1 MATQSSR
8 GERVGNMTRRQPAEW
23 DRHDGVWV
31 AWPLHEELWQELLPA
46 VQAEFVAMCRA
57 IQYGASAERLE
68 VLVGDAAHESAAR
81 APLAGLPVRF
91 HRIPFGDIWLRDTA
105 PIFVRDAQR
114 GVTAARFQFNGW
126 GQKYELPHDPQV
138 AERIA
143 NASQR
148 PTVAFPFVLEGG
160 AVDVDGLGTCLTT
173 ESCLLNPN
181 RGPVQAKAT
190 IEQRLNDSLGVQKVI
205 WIRDGLLNDHTDGHV
220 DTIARFVAPG
230 VVVCMEP
237 SGVDDPNRDVL
248 LEIADT
254 LRRATDVNDK
264 PLSVHTIPSPGLVQ
278 CSEGE
283 VMPASY
289 VNFYIANHSV
299 VVPTYGVTHDAA
311 AVAGIQA
318 LFPTRKVIGSS
329 AKMILEGGGAF
340 HCITQQ
346 QPAAVAT

>member
-1 MATQSSR
+1 MT
-8 GERVGNMTRRQPAEW
+8 EKNVGAGPVPARLKQPAEW
-23 DRHDGVWV
+23 DKHDSVWV
-31 AWPLHEELWQELLPA
+31 AWPLHEDLWQEHLPA

-57 IQYGASAERLE
+57 IQQGPTPERLD

-81 APLAGLPVRF
+81 SPLAGLSVRF
-91 HRIPFGDIWLRDTA
+91 HRIPFGDIWLRDSA

-114 GVTAARFQFNGW
+114 GLTAASFKFNGW
-126 GQKYELPHDPQV
+126 GGKYELPHDAQV
-138 AERIA
+138 SERVA
-143 NASQR
+143 QASKL

-160 AVDVDGLGTCLTT
+160 AVDVDGLGTLLTT

-181 RGPVQAKAT
+181 RGAVQSKAA
-190 IEQRLNDSLGVQKVI
+190 IEQRLQESLGAQKVI
-205 WIRDGLLNDHTDGHV
+205 WIRDGLLHDHTDGHV
-220 DTIARFVAPG
+220 DTIARFVSPG
-230 VVVCMEP
+230 HVVCMQP
-237 SGVDDPNRDVL
+237 SGSDDPNRDVL

-254 LRRATDVNDK
+254 LRSATDVNGK
-264 PLSVHTIPSPGLVQ
+264 SLTVHTIPSPGLVQ
-278 CSEGE
+278 SSEDD

-299 VVPTYGVTHDAA
+299 VVPTYGSAFDQA
-311 AVAGIQA
+311 AVEGIQA

-346 QPAAVAT
+346 QPGAAS

>member
-1 MATQSSR
+1 
-8 GERVGNMTRRQPAEW
+8 MTLRQPAEW
-23 DRHDGVWV
+23 DKHDAVWA
-31 AWPLHEELWQELLPA
+31 AWPLHEDLWQEHLPA
-46 VQAEFVAMCRA
+46 VQVEFVAMCRA
-57 IQYGASAERLE
+57 IQHGSNAERLE

-81 APLAGLPVRF
+81 SPLAGLSVRF
-91 HRIPFGDIWLRDTA
+91 HRIPFGDIWLRDSA

-114 GVTAARFQFNGW
+114 GLTAVRFKFNGW
-126 GQKYELPHDPQV
+126 GGKYELQHDAQV
-138 AERIA
+138 SERVA
-143 NASQR
+143 YASKL

-160 AVDVDGLGTCLTT
+160 AVDVDGLGTLLTT

-181 RGPVQAKAT
+181 RGPVQTKAA
-190 IEQRLNDSLGVQKVI
+190 IEARLHETLGAQKVI

-230 VVVCMEP
+230 VVVCMQP
-237 SGVDDPNRDVL
+237 SGGDDPNRDVL

-254 LRRATDVNDK
+254 LRSATDAAGK
-264 PLSVHTIPSPGLVQ
+264 PLTVRTIPSPGLVQ
-278 CSEGE
+278 SSEDD

-299 VVPTYGVTHDAA
+299 VVPTYGTPHDAPS
-311 AVAGIQA
+311 VAGIQA
-318 LFPTRKVIGSS
+318 LFPSRKVIGSS

-346 QPAAVAT
+346 QPAALGT

>member
-1 MATQSSR
+1 M
-8 GERVGNMTRRQPAEW
+8 RQPAEW
-23 DRHDGVWV
+23 DRHESVWV
-31 AWPLHEELWQELLPA
+31 AWPLHEELWQEFLPA

-57 IQYGASAERLE
+57 IQHGAAAERLE

-81 APLAGLPVRF
+81 APLAGLRVRF

-105 PIFVRDAQR
+105 PIFVRDRER
-114 GVTAARFQFNGW
+114 GLIAARFQFNGW
-126 GQKYELPHDPQV
+126 GQKYDLPHDPHV
-138 AERIA
+138 SERIA
-143 NASQR
+143 QASHL
-148 PTVAFPFVLEGG
+148 PTVAYPFVLEGG

-181 RGPVQAKAT
+181 RGVGVVGAASAPLQDKTT
-190 IEQRLNDSLGVQKVI
+190 IEQRLRESLGAEKVI

-220 DTIARFVAPG
+220 DTIARFVSPG
-230 VVVCMEP
+230 VVVCMHP
-237 SGVDDPNRDVL
+237 SGADDPNRDVL

-254 LRRATDVNDK
+254 LHHATDVNDK
-264 PLSVHTIPSPGLVQ
+264 PLTVHTIPSPGLVH
-278 CSEGE
+278 CSEGD
-283 VMPASY
+283 VIPASY
-289 VNFYIANHSV
+289 VNFYIANHAV
-299 VVPTYGVTHDAA
+299 VVPTYGSAHDAA

-346 QPAAVAT
+346 QPAALGT